1 MRDAGTRPHPQ
12 TLTLSWGMEGASRG
26 GRKGMGRVFWEEA
39 AGEGAGLHPG
49 RCSQL
54 MTYRSCMKGLR
65 DGMGER
71 EEQQG
76 VACSPAEVCCP
87 PNSFS
92 AHQIWEDVSRLSISA
107 ASQGLRGIRRER
119 GGREGRRTKP
129 GY

>member
-54 MTYRSCMKGLR
+54 NDIQVMHERLERWHG
-65 DGMGER
+65 GER
-71 EEQQG
+71 GAAGGGLLTGRG
-76 VACSPAEVCCP
+76 VLPTKQLQCP
-87 PNSFS
+87 PDLGGCVSS
-92 AHQIWEDVSRLSISA
+92 EHLSSQSRL
-107 ASQGLRGIRRER
+107 ER
-119 GGREGRRTKP
+119 H
-129 GY
+129 